1 MVIKNRGALLIR
13 ASRLIAAERE
23 IGSKAAR

>member
-1 MVIKNRGALLIR
+1 MVIENRVALSIR
-13 ASRLIAAERE
+13 ASRLIAAECE